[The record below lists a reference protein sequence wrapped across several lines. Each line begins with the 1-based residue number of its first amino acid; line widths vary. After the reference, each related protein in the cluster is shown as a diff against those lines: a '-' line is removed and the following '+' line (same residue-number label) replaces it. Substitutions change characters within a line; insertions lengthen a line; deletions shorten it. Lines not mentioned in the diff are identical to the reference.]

1 MSCLITIEPY
11 TELLPEEQ
19 GCEYGYYL
27 FDPLPPIHTDDICHI
42 DDIPVITITNP
53 DDETLTYFDPKNPG
67 GDVDRLLSLL
77 DGEHYE
83 VISSLQ
89 DRDAFCHRILQ
100 QVCKNKPS
108 VCQSYKIENDILKC
122 HQDIN
127 GQLFYPIVLPHM
139 LIGHILELL
148 HNKLGLNGI
157 NRTYAMLKR
166 LYYWKGMKASITKH
180 IKNCD
185 NCQKHNLQVVP
196 YAKLHFDT
204 ATFPMEFISMDLIG
218 ELYPPS
224 KLGHKYALTMICMLT
239 GYVFC
244 IPLKTKQ
251 ASEVLQ
257 AYIDNIY
264 AKFGGSLKIL
274 LDNGTEFKNQLFE
287 KIAKELGVKYK
298 IYTVPYHPSS
308 NGHIE
313 GFHNFLKACISKHV
327 SPQLDW
333 SSVIP
338 LACAAYNIFPNEH
351 SKESPFFLMFGRDAV
366 LPLNSL
372 LSLQMHYLG
381 NDLNVLSL
389 EALKN
394 MFHIAT
400 ENLCRH
406 DSTLPKQLPHHFTEG
421 DTVLIKVIL
430 LVLLTLNILAIIA
443 LCLLEVIRL
452 N

>member
-1 MSCLITIEPY
+1 
-11 TELLPEEQ
+11 
-19 GCEYGYYL
+19 
-27 FDPLPPIHTDDICHI
+27 
-42 DDIPVITITNP
+42 
-53 DDETLTYFDPKNPG
+53 
-67 GDVDRLLSLL
+67 
-77 DGEHYE
+77 
-83 VISSLQ
+83 
-89 DRDAFCHRILQ
+89 
-100 QVCKNKPS
+100 
-108 VCQSYKIENDILKC
+108 
-122 HQDIN
+122 
-127 GQLFYPIVLPHM
+127 M
-139 LIGHILELL
+139 LIGHILELS
-148 HNKLGLNGI
+148 HNKLGHNGI

-185 NCQKHNLQVVP
+185 NCQKCNLQVVP

-204 ATFPMEFISMDLIG
+204 ATFPMEFISMDLTG

-224 KLGHKYALTMICMLT
+224 KSGHKYALTVICMLT
-239 GYVFC
+239 GYIFC

-274 LDNGTEFKNQLFE
+274 SDNGTELKNQLFE

-298 IYTVPYHPSS
+298 IYTVPYRSSS

-313 GFHNFLKACISKHV
+313 GFHNLLKACISKHV

-333 SSVIP
+333 TSVIP
-338 LACAAYNIFPNEH
+338 LACAAYNFLPNEH

-372 LSLQMHYLG
+372 LSPQMCYLG

-394 MFHIAT
+394 MFHIAA
-400 ENLCRH
+400 ENLCCAHIRH

-421 DTVLIKVIL
+421 ATILIKNHSAGPFDPKYIGNYRIVSF
-430 LVLLTLNILAIIA
+430 
-443 LCLLEVIRL
+443 
-452 N
+452 

>member
-1 MSCLITIEPY
+1 MSIKKLDYYLVDADITLRSDHLPLKKFLNKNTLNSKVNNWAVEIFPFRITFEYIKGIKNTLADTMSRLITIDPD

-42 DDIPVITITNP
+42 DDIPEITITNP
-53 DDETLTYFDPKNPG
+53 DNETLTYFDSKNPG

-100 QVCKNKPS
+100 QVRKNKPS
-108 VCQSYKIENDILKC
+108 VSQSYEIENDILKC
-122 HQDIN
+122 HQSIN
-127 GQLFYPIVLPHM
+127 GQLFYPIVLPRM
-139 LIGHILELL
+139 LIGHILELS
-148 HNKLGLNGI
+148 HNKLGHNGI

-166 LYYWKGMKASITKH
+166 LLLERHKASITKH

-185 NCQKHNLQVVP
+185 NCQKRNLQVVP

-204 ATFPMEFISMDLIG
+204 ATFAMEFISMDLIG

-224 KLGHKYALTMICMLT
+224 KSGHKYALTVICMLT
-239 GYVFC
+239 GYIFC

-274 LDNGTEFKNQLFE
+274 SANGTEFKNQLFE

-298 IYTVPYHPSS
+298 VYTAPY
-308 NGHIE
+308 
-313 GFHNFLKACISKHV
+313 
-327 SPQLDW
+327 
-333 SSVIP
+333 
-338 LACAAYNIFPNEH
+338 
-351 SKESPFFLMFGRDAV
+351 
-366 LPLNSL
+366 
-372 LSLQMHYLG
+372 
-381 NDLNVLSL
+381 
-389 EALKN
+389 
-394 MFHIAT
+394 
-400 ENLCRH
+400 
-406 DSTLPKQLPHHFTEG
+406 
-421 DTVLIKVIL
+421 
-430 LVLLTLNILAIIA
+430 
-443 LCLLEVIRL
+443 
-452 N
+452 

>member
-1 MSCLITIEPY
+1 MSQLINIDPD

-27 FDPLPPIHTDDICHI
+27 FDPLPPIHTNDIYHI
-42 DDIPVITITNP
+42 DDIPEITITNP
-53 DDETLTYFDPKNPG
+53 ENETLTYFDTKDPG

-89 DRDAFCHRILQ
+89 DRDAFCHRILR
-100 QVCKNKPS
+100 QVCKSKQS
-108 VCQSYKIENDILKC
+108 VCQSYKIKNDILRC
-122 HQDIN
+122 CQITN
-127 GQLFYPIVLPHM
+127 GQLFCPIVLPC
-139 LIGHILELL
+139 IGHILELS
-148 HNKLGLNGI
+148 HNKLGHNGI
-157 NRTYAMLKR
+157 NRTYAMLTR
-166 LYYWKGMKASITKH
+166 LYYWKGMNASITKH

-185 NCQKHNLQVVP
+185 VCQKCNLQVVP
-196 YAKLHFDT
+196 CAKLHFDA

-218 ELYPPS
+218 ELYPPFRS
-224 KLGHKYALTMICMLT
+224 GHKYALTMICMLT
-239 GYVFC
+239 GYIFC
-244 IPLKTKQ
+244 MPLKTKQ

-274 LDNGTEFKNQLFE
+274 SDNGTEFKNQLFE
-287 KIAKELGVKYK
+287 KIAKELGVKHK
-298 IYTVPYHPSS
+298 IYMAPYQPSS

-313 GFHNFLKACISKHV
+313 GFHNFLKACICKHV
-327 SPQLDW
+327 SPQFDW
-333 SSVIP
+333 TSVIP
-338 LACAAYNIFPNEH
+338 LACVAYNFLPNEH

-372 LSLQMHYLG
+372 LSPPMHYLG

-400 ENLCRH
+400 ENLHHACNH
-406 DSTLPKQLPHHFTEG
+406 CDSTLPKQLPHHFTEG
-421 DTVLIKVIL
+421 DTILIK
-430 LVLLTLNILAIIA
+430 NHIA
-443 LCLLEVIRL
+443 GPFDPKYFGNYCIVSF
-452 N
+452 